1 MFFGV
6 KEGDKLV
13 FALSSEIRLSKV
25 TIIFLSSEPKYAPTV
40 LARAST
46 VLRTV
51 HNWHELVR
59 TFYFFFG
66 VIVVYWKNEGRD
78 LFINKK
84 AWFHIKT
91 FCADNS

>member
-66 VIVVYWKNEGRD
+66 VAYCHFVGLLSASSHSQKGQTRD
-78 LFINKK
+78 SHLEV
-84 AWFHIKT
+84 HQ
-91 FCADNS
+91 C